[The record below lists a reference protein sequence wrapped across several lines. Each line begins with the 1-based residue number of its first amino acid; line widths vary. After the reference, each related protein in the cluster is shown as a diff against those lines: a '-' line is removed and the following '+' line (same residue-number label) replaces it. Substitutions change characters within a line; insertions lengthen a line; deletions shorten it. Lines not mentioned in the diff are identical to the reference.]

1 MYSFFLREVVIRDFG
16 AAGNQFWPWTEHVLR
31 GIGWSCWVIYLVA
44 FASRFKRIWA
54 MRWQLL
60 ATPVIIT
67 ALCAAVLMA
76 SGWPFDKKK
85 FDSISEQDS
94 GFIEELLEINAY
106 IILFVGSAS
115 ASLREERESEERR
128 SD

>member
-1 MYSFFLREVVIRDFG
+1 
-16 AAGNQFWPWTEHVLR
+16 
-31 GIGWSCWVIYLVA
+31 
-44 FASRFKRIWA
+44 
-54 MRWQLL
+54 
-60 ATPVIIT
+60 
-67 ALCAAVLMA
+67 MA

-85 FDSISEQDS
+85 FHAISEQDS

-115 ASLREERESEERR
+115 ASLREVSESEERR